1 MDDYGN
7 DIPVPM
13 REWQATTSIGLANQ
27 LELIEA
33 LQQQNEV
40 FNEQMTQIKEEVAA
54 NSLMTKET
62 RDNSSELLDILNL
75 MKGGMRVIEFL
86 GKIGKVFAMIG
97 AGYAA
102 YMKLKSGEWPFK

>member
-1 MDDYGN
+1 VDDYGS
-7 DIPVPM
+7 DIPNGWN
-13 REWQATTSIGLANQ
+13 ESITVEIANQ
-27 LELIEA
+27 RELIEA
-33 LQQQNEV
+33 LQKQSEICNE
-40 FNEQMTQIKEEVAA
+40 EISMLKTEVTA
-54 NSLMTKET
+54 NSAMTKET

-75 MKGGMRVIEFL
+75 MKGGMRVIEFI